1 MTVRSVVTKFD
12 ANVSGYMAGIG
23 KMQTATVGLA
33 KSATESATKHK
44 ADWDKIG
51 NATAVASVAIAAG
64 VGLAVKKFAD
74 FDAAMSA
81 VGANSGAVGAE
92 LAALRNTAMEFG
104 AATQF

>member
-1 MTVRSVVTKFD
+1 MARSVVTTFT

-23 KMQTATVGLA
+23 KMQTATIGLA

-64 VGLAVKKFAD
+64 VGLAGPSFACGPSKALHGTLQIPQCD
-74 FDAAMSA
+74 PAA
-81 VGANSGAVGAE
+81 GASRCVPAPDSV
-92 LAALRNTAMEFG
+92 RH
-104 AATQF
+104 